1 MEQCWSAEPSE
12 RPSFTEV
19 GKSLRAMAA
28 AAPTKAQQQS
38 K

>member
-19 GKSLRAMAA
+19 GKSLHAMA